1 MKLTTGL
8 RAVAAYEAAKGV
20 LVLLA
25 GFGLLSLMHRDVQ
38 HFAEQLVAHLHLN
51 PAKGYPRIFI
61 DASANTTDAG
71 LWMLAG
77 LALLYATV
85 RWIEAYGLWLGRRW
99 AEWFAVASG
108 AIYVP
113 AELYELSRGVS
124 GTKLLLLVANVCI
137 VAYLI
142 YVLWHSRRN
151 RPRQHHEHDAAAGRR
166 DA

>member
-1 MKLTTGL
+1 MRLSDGL
-8 RAVAAYEAAKGV
+8 RALAVYEAAKGA

-25 GFGLLSLMHRDVQ
+25 GFGLLSFLQYDAQ

-61 DASANTTDAG
+61 DAAANVTDAR
-71 LWMLAG
+71 LRLLAG
-77 LALLYATV
+77 LALVYAAV
-85 RWIEAYGLWLGRRW
+85 KGILAYGLWLERRW

-113 AELYELSRGVS
+113 AEVYEIARGVTW
-124 GTKLLLLVANVCI
+124 TKILLLIVNVCI

-142 YVLWHSRRN
+142 YVLWRSERS
-151 RPRQHHEHDAAAGRR
+151 PIEQQGKGDSS
-166 DA
+166 